1 MLCHRHSLC
10 VLRALHS
17 RCCIGPPPHSADRPQ
32 YIPETKGLSLEQIDI
47 LFRNSSVLKSAVYR
61 REIMENDLH
70 DDEIVNHDAKNSKAG
85 HLEQAKVPGSDSQME
100 LQA

>member
-1 MLCHRHSLC
+1 VRHSPDL
-10 VLRALHS
+10 S
-17 RCCIGPPPHSADRPQ
+17 Q

-47 LFRNSSVLKSAVYR
+47 LFRNSSVLKSAAYR

-70 DDEIVNHDAKNSKAG
+70 DDEIVNHDAKNTKAR